1 MACTD
6 TVWCESCAVR
16 LDSKCM
22 TAQRKLVCQCHPC
35 QVTQWNYWNNCGN
48 SALQKTEEA
57 KKVKREGDR
66 NGGEKQGWTDRQS
79 PDGECR
85 SQGIFP
91 IMMFPLTTGT
101 WSCWK
106 PSFFSIRSV
115 SSIPAHANVVFS
127 NSGNSNT
134 RRKCEEGECEELKSL
149 LLLSRNSEWWKRFI
163 LSEVGLFDFDRF
175 LYLICCCCRATTWMS
190 NFPRR
195 KYIFF
200 RPFRHHTNAFCN
212 RCNVYQVNHLSLAC

>member
-115 SSIPAHANVVFS
+115 SSIPAHANVVLATAATVIPE
-127 NSGNSNT
+127 GNV
-134 RRKCEEGECEELKSL
+134 RRGNVRNWKVYFYFLEIQNDGKDSFFLKL
-149 LLLSRNSEWWKRFI
+149 
-163 LSEVGLFDFDRF
+163 DFLTLTDSC
-175 LYLICCCCRATTWMS
+175 I
-190 NFPRR
+190 
-195 KYIFF
+195 
-200 RPFRHHTNAFCN
+200 
-212 RCNVYQVNHLSLAC
+212 